1 MKAIG
6 FSIEDCRNALES
18 YAAEIDELMALV
30 NDAAT
35 MTPAK
40 VEEAR
45 TQLSNLKSCL
55 KQDYK
60 RRDTNDGRAKMT
72 EVEAAIFAPAVHQA
86 FADLHVPVNSRPSEQ
101 WFSELYGIQINIH
114 HALDSLTRWNK

>member
-30 NDAAT
+30 NGAAT

-40 VEEAR
+40 IEEAR

-60 RRDTNDGRAKMT
+60 RRDTKEGRAKMT
-72 EVEAAIFAPAVHQA
+72 EVEAAIFAPAV
-86 FADLHVPVNSRPSEQ
+86 LKLSRTYTCRSTLARMSNGYPNFMGFREPS
-101 WFSELYGIQINIH
+101 
-114 HALDSLTRWNK
+114 TMP